1 MNQQLTLKVGADL
14 DLEEIG
20 KLSTANLI
28 VLIVGLSEIKSVPL
42 TAEDIVVECWL
53 LSPLKHSLRGYP
65 QFPDSNTVLKR
76 LADMKGRNGLIDGS
90 WRSGFKLTQ
99 RSRVRLD
106 EIMRDISTKNVRAFK
121 MPNADDRTVS
131 SIDEAP
137 YKRLT
142 RTPAYKKF
150 MAGEVEKIVESDFLY
165 FYGIS
170 WNSKRPYIEGKIKNV
185 DLVISKFAEK
195 DPVLQELN
203 EYLNTRFKKIKES
216 I

>member
-1 MNQQLTLKVGADL
+1 MDTPLALKVGDHL
-14 DLEEIG
+14 DLREVG

-28 VLIVGLSEIKSVPL
+28 VVIVGLSESLNVRL

-53 LSPLKHSLRGYP
+53 LSASKHSLRGYP
-65 QFPDSNTVLKR
+65 QFPDSNVVLKR
-76 LADMKGRNGLIDGS
+76 LADMKGRTGLIDGS
-90 WRSGFKLTQ
+90 WRSGFKLTE
-99 RSRVRLD
+99 RSRVRFH
-106 EIMRDISTKNVRAFK
+106 EIMRDISSKNVRTLK
-121 MPNADDRTVS
+121 MPNADDRSVS

-150 MAGEVEKIVESDFLY
+150 AAGEIEKIVESDFLY
-165 FYGIS
+165 FYGVS

-185 DLVISKFAEK
+185 DLVVSKFAEK
-195 DPVLQELN
+195 DPVLKDLS
-203 EYLNTRFKKIKES
+203 EYLNNRFKKIKES